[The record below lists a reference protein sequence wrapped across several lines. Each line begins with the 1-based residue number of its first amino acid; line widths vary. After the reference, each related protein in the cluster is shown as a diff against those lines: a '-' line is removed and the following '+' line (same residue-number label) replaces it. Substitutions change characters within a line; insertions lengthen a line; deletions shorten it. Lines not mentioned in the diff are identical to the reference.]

1 MRSGWR
7 ILRVCMGGRRDEQTG
22 RVDTVAQPLRQRKAS
37 IVSVPGAFV
46 FLALAIV
53 AAWCPPLPVGRTT
66 RVALWMPLFA
76 VAAATGLATD
86 VLQPIALVS
95 LALLVLAAW
104 VGAQAAQP
112 AARALGLVAAGVLAL
127 ALALH
132 LLPGFDNPVVVRG
145 VRISA
150 DAAPYT
156 LYLNFDKGAAGLVLL
171 ALLTRRASTA
181 ARWLENIRVAL
192 LAGVLTAGLTLALA
206 AAAGLI
212 RFDLKL
218 APFIGTFLLTNLM
231 FTCVA
236 EEAFFRGLLQ
246 ERLHRWAAG
255 RQVDRWLPIALSASL
270 FGLAHAAGGLA
281 YAAIAAVAGVGYALA
296 YAATRRIEAAALAHF
311 ALNTAQFVAFTYP
324 YLAAT

>member
-1 MRSGWR
+1 
-7 ILRVCMGGRRDEQTG
+7 
-22 RVDTVAQPLRQRKAS
+22 
-37 IVSVPGAFV
+37 VPWPFV

-53 AAWCPPLPVGRTT
+53 ATWCPSLPAGRAAS
-66 RVALWMPLFA
+66 VALWIPLFA
-76 VAAATGLATD
+76 LAVAAGLATD
-86 VLQPIALVS
+86 VLKPVALVS
-95 LALLVLAAW
+95 LAALVLAAW
-104 VGAQAAQP
+104 AGGQATQ
-112 AARALGLVAAGVLAL
+112 RAVRASSLVVAGVLAL

-132 LLPGFDNPVVVRG
+132 LLPGFDNPVLVRA

-156 LYLNFDKGAAGLVLL
+156 LYLNFDEGAAGLLLL
-171 ALLTRRASTA
+171 ALLAHRASTA
-181 ARWLENIRVAL
+181 AQWLDSIRMGL
-192 LAGVLTAGLTLALA
+192 LAGMLTAAVTLALA
-206 AAAGLI
+206 VVAGLV
-212 RFDLKL
+212 RFDPKL

-231 FTCVA
+231 FTCIA

-255 RQVDRWLPIALSASL
+255 RPMDRWLPIALSASL